1 MDQNKDQV
9 LVHTGEGFYT
19 EVSAGGHSLVAD
31 EPTSFGG
38 TDKGPTPY
46 DFLLGALGSCTAMT
60 LRMYANRKD
69 WPLDSVTVRLSHG
82 KIYADDCNN
91 CETETG
97 KIDRIEREIEI
108 EGDLSDAQREKLLE
122 IADKCPVH
130 RTLTSE
136 TVIEDRTPAR
146 S

>member
-1 MDQNKDQV
+1 MSQDNDHV
-9 LVHTGEGFYT
+9 LVRTGDGFYT
-19 EVSAGGHSLVAD
+19 EVTAGKHTLVAD
-31 EPTSFGG
+31 EPASVGG

-46 DFLLGALGSCTAMT
+46 DYLLGALGSCTAMT
-60 LRMYANRKD
+60 LRMYADRKE

-82 KIYADDCNN
+82 KIYADDCAN

-97 KIDRIEREIEI
+97 KIDRIEREIEL
-108 EGDLSDAQREKLLE
+108 EGALSDAQREKLLG

-136 TVIEDRTPAR
+136 TIVEDLTTAR

>member
-1 MDQNKDQV
+1 MSQDNDRV
-9 LVHTGEGFYT
+9 LVRTGGGFYT
-19 EVSAGGHSLVAD
+19 EITAGKHTLAAD
-31 EPTSFGG
+31 EPASVGG

-46 DFLLGALGSCTAMT
+46 DYLLGALGSCTAMT
-60 LRMYANRKD
+60 LRMYADRKE

-82 KIYADDCNN
+82 KIYADDCAN

-97 KIDRIEREIEI
+97 KIDRIEREIEL
-108 EGDLSDAQREKLLE
+108 EGDLDDAQREKLLE

-136 TVIEDRTPAR
+136 TIIEDLTPAR